1 MKPRSTSRKLNF
13 DKKTIARLDADT
25 QLKIIG
31 GIMPT
36 EDLLPTFRSAVVCFT
51 ITCCHLEQS
60 PGAALEEVE

>member
-13 DKKTIARLDADT
+13 DKKTIARLDLDT
-25 QLKIIG
+25 QQRIIG

-36 EDLLPTFRSAVVCFT
+36 EDSLPTYRSAVICFT

-60 PGAALEEVE
+60 PGAALEERE